1 MAQRFFILGCGKMG
15 GALLA
20 GWLAGDKDGSR
31 DFIIIDPYFEKKGAF
46 DVKAIHAFASIKEAA
61 AAGYDKP
68 DVMLLSVKPQM
79 MAEALQDVHLLS
91 CDDTCF
97 ISIAAGLSI
106 AGIEMLLPSVDK
118 AVIIRSMPNTPAAI
132 GKGMT
137 ALIGNQNASQAHL
150 DMAISLMQVS
160 GLVISLYDESQMDA
174 VTALSG
180 SGPAYIFLMAEAMTK
195 AGQSLGLSADKA
207 QVLALQTIY
216 GAANL
221 LNESDEGASILRENV
236 TSKGGTTAAALS
248 VLMADDGLA
257 QLMEKAL
264 AAAHAR
270 SIELGQ

>member
-1 MAQRFFILGCGKMG
+1 
-15 GALLA
+15 
-20 GWLAGDKDGSR
+20 
-31 DFIIIDPYFEKKGAF
+31 
-46 DVKAIHAFASIKEAA
+46 
-61 AAGYDKP
+61 
-68 DVMLLSVKPQM
+68 
-79 MAEALQDVHLLS
+79 
-91 CDDTCF
+91 
-97 ISIAAGLSI
+97 
-106 AGIEMLLPSVDK
+106 MLLPSVDK

-160 GLVISLYDESQMDA
+160 GLVISLDDESEMDA

-195 AGQSLGLSADKA
+195 AGQGLGLSADKA

-221 LNESDEGASILRENV
+221 LNESDESASILRENV

>member
-31 DFIIIDPYFEKKGAF
+31 EFIIIDPYFQKNDPF
-46 DVKAIHAFASIKEAA
+46 DVKAIHAFPSIKEAA
-61 AAGYDKP
+61 EAGYDRP

-150 DMAISLMQVS
+150 DMATSLMQVS
-160 GLVISLYDESQMDA
+160 GLVISLDDESEMDA

-195 AGQSLGLSADKA
+195 AGQALGLSADKA

-221 LNESDEGASILRENV
+221 LNESDESASILRENV

-248 VLMADDGLA
+248 VLMAEDGLA

>member
-46 DVKAIHAFASIKEAA
+46 DVKAIHAFPSIKEAA
-61 AAGYDKP
+61 GAGFDRP

-79 MAEALQDVHLLS
+79 MVEALQDVHLLS
-91 CDDTCF
+91 CADTCF

-150 DMAISLMQVS
+150 DMAKSLMQVS
-160 GLVISLYDESQMDA
+160 GLVISLDDESEMDA

-195 AGQSLGLSADKA
+195 AGQALGLSADKA

-221 LNESDEGASILRENV
+221 LNESDESASILRENV

-248 VLMADDGLA
+248 VLMADDGLT

>member
-15 GALLA
+15 VALLA
-20 GWLAGDKDGSR
+20 GWLTGDTDNSR

-46 DVKAIHAFASIKEAA
+46 DNEHVYAFSSIKEAVG
-61 AAGYDKP
+61 AGHDKP

-79 MAEALQDVHLLS
+79 MAEALADSHLLS
-91 CDDTCF
+91 CSDTCF

-106 AGIEMLLPSVDK
+106 AGIEALLPSIDK
-118 AVIIRSMPNTPAAI
+118 AAIIRSMPNTPAAI

-137 ALIGNQNASQAHL
+137 ALIGNQHASQAQL
-150 DMAISLMQVS
+150 DMAMSLMQVS
-160 GLVISLYDESQMDA
+160 GLVICLDDESEMDA

-195 AGQSLGLSADKA
+195 AGQALGLSEDKA
-207 QVLALQTIY
+207 QILAMQTIY

-221 LNESDEGASILRENV
+221 LNESDESASALRENV

-264 AAAHAR
+264 SAAHAR